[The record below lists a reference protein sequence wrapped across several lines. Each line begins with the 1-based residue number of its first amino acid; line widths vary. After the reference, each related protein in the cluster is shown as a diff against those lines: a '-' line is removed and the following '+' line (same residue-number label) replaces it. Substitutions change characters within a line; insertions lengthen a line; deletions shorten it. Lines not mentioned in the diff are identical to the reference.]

1 MIASIACYRSSSIFQ
16 FSGGDTLPFI
26 GFRGIYLDILN
37 LVIVAILIGLTA
49 FFVVSEFAIVK
60 VRSSKVDQ
68 LIEEGSKRA
77 ISVKKVTTHLDEYL
91 SACQLGITITALALG
106 WLGET
111 TFENLLLPIFQ
122 LFHIPA
128 SLSHILIIAFAFTI
142 VTFLHVVVG
151 ELAPK
156 TIAIQKA
163 ETVTLMV
170 AKPLIWFYRIM
181 FPFIWVLNGSARLL
195 TKMIGLKPAS
205 EHEMAHSE
213 EELRIILSESYESG
227 EINQSEFKYVNKI
240 FDFDDRI
247 AKEIMVPRTEIIS
260 ISKDDT
266 LEEFLP
272 TAKNEKFTRY
282 PIIDGDKDH
291 IIGMINVKEI
301 LTDLI
306 SSKSQSTIKPIS
318 TYIRPIIRVIDSTPI
333 HDLLLK
339 MQKERIHMA
348 ILMDEYGGT
357 SGLVT
362 VEDIIEEIVGDIRDE
377 FDVDEVPSVQKVK
390 DNHYILDGKVL
401 VSQINDILDISIND
415 EDVDTIGGWLL
426 TENYEAKEGDFI
438 EQENFVFTI
447 VEMEDHHIKLVEV
460 YKKPVIEE
468 IAPSQIP
475 LSTES
480 QVQI

>member
-1 MIASIACYRSSSIFQ
+1 MTPCP
-16 FSGGDTLPFI
+16 FSRE
-26 GFRGIYLDILN
+26 RGTYLDIFN
-37 LVIVAILIGLTA
+37 LVIVAILIALTA

-60 VRSSKVDQ
+60 IRSSRIDQ
-68 LIEEGSKRA
+68 LIEEGSTRA
-77 ISVKKVTTHLDEYL
+77 VAVKKLTTHLDEYL

-106 WLGET
+106 WLGEK
-111 TFENLLLPIFQ
+111 TFESILSPIFQ
-122 LFHIPA
+122 FFNIPE
-128 SLSHILIIAFAFTI
+128 SLSHVLVIAFAFLI

-156 TIAIQKA
+156 TVAIHKA
-163 ETVTLMV
+163 EAVTLIV
-170 AKPLIWFYRIM
+170 AKPLIWFYRLM

-195 TKMIGLKPAS
+195 TSLFGLKPAS
-205 EHEMAHSE
+205 AHDLAHSE

-247 AKEIMVPRTEIIS
+247 AKEIMVPRTEIVS
-260 ISKDDT
+260 LSKEDS
-266 LEEFLP
+266 LESFLHI
-272 TAKNEKFTRY
+272 AKNEKFTRY

-291 IIGMINVKEI
+291 IIGLINIKEI
-301 LTDLI
+301 LTELI
-306 SSKSQSTIKPIS
+306 SDKKEAPTKKLES
-318 TYIRPIIRVIDSTPI
+318 YMRPIIRVIDSIPI

-390 DNHYILDGKVL
+390 EKHYIFDAKVL
-401 VSQINDILDISIND
+401 VSQINDLLEIDIND
-415 EDVDTIGGWLL
+415 DDVDTIGGWIL
-426 TENYEAKEGDFI
+426 TEDYEAKEGDILEHASYRFKI
-438 EQENFVFTI
+438 L
-447 VEMEDHHIKLVEV
+447 EMEDHHIKSVEV
-460 YKKPVIEE
+460 THIPEIEE
-468 IAPSQIP
+468 TAPQKIP
-475 LSTES
+475 LTES